1 MTIMF
6 TSMTSRLVSVIFKMA
21 NKELVK
27 VMGKK
32 FEYLTDVLFQ
42 FLRFGGPYCRDPDL
56 KSLLS

>member
-1 MTIMF
+1 MIMF
-6 TSMTSRLVSVIFKMA
+6 TSMTSCPVSVIFKMA
-21 NKELVK
+21 NKKLVE

-56 KSLLS
+56 RSLLS